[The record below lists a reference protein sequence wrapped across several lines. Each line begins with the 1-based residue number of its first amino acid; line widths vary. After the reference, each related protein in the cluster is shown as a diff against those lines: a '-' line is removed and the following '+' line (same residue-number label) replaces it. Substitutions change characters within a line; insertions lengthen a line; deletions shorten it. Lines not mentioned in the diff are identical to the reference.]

1 MTVLAN
7 KKKKLYFP
15 NTNFSASFFFPK
27 IGLKHPEWMIRFQK
41 LDTKENVA
49 KIFSQKGFRCEF
61 AYKSKTEFIH
71 KHTHK
76 KKIYK
81 IQFQVLQFAHSVKFI
96 GLDSSTRQGGSIK
109 KTSGSTRLQ
118 TWQIVHTND
127 IQIFA
132 ALYGKSGEWGKSSSQ
147 R

>member
-1 MTVLAN
+1 MLAN

-15 NTNFSASFFFPK
+15 NTNFSASFFFAK

-49 KIFSQKGFRCEF
+49 KIFTQKGLRCEF
-61 AYKSKTEFIH
+61 AYKTTKTEFTH
-71 KHTHK
+71 KHK
-76 KKIYK
+76 NK

>member
-1 MTVLAN
+1 MSDCARQQ
-7 KKKKLYFP
+7 KKKLYFP

-27 IGLKHPEWMIRFQK
+27 IGLKHPEWMIIFQK

-49 KIFSQKGFRCEF
+49 KIFTQKGLRCEF
-61 AYKSKTEFIH
+61 AYKTTKTEF
-71 KHTHK
+71 THK
-76 KKIYK
+76 YKNK

-118 TWQIVHTND
+118 TWQIIHTND